1 MTTIPTKTTGS
12 SIPERPSDENTALNT
27 LSSQLVEFFDKI
39 NSWENSV
46 IRGSG
51 LSPAQMHTIEVIGH
65 RQDIRM
71 KELAERLGVTTGTL
85 TVAVDKLETKGLVVR
100 KPHLHDR
107 RSWLVSLTEKG
118 AAIFHRHD
126 RFHRD
131 FTEDISAGLTTA
143 EVAQFSALLAK
154 LLTRM

>member
-1 MTTIPTKTTGS
+1 M
-12 SIPERPSDENTALNT
+12 PELPPSENTTLNT
-27 LSSQLVEFFDKI
+27 FSHQLVEFFDKI

-107 RSWLVSLTEKG
+107 RSWLVSLTERGK
-118 AAIFHRHD
+118 AIFHRHD

-131 FTEDISAGLTTA
+131 FTEEISAGLTTE

-154 LLTRM
+154 LLIRM